1 MGAVV
6 HGGWRSLAYAQWA
19 LLHLV
24 MAWKTGEDQ
33 HSTSLM

>member
-6 HGGWRSLAYAQWA
+6 HGGWHSLAYAQWA
-19 LLHLV
+19 LLHLM